1 MLKWATNRF
10 FRLPNSQGAL
20 VARSETNT
28 DEVVTEIQKILAE
41 ANRLQFHESTGL
53 QMQDQSTTAK
63 FRWSV
68 RICFIAAV
76 FLLLNVF
83 PIPEG
88 YLLERLF
95 WLLVFLAGFLMAGRH
110 LHRMRPRVPSMK
122 TSLEVVSTQQK
133 LQTTKKPSLKQ
144 VI

>member
-1 MLKWATNRF
+1 MARF
-10 FRLPNSQGAL
+10 D
-20 VARSETNT
+20 TNT

-41 ANRLQFHESTGL
+41 ANRLQFPESTRL
-53 QMQDQSTTAK
+53 QIQAQSTTAK

-83 PIPEG
+83 PTPEV

-110 LHRMRPRVPSMK
+110 LHRMRPRGPAMENS
-122 TSLEVVSTQQK
+122 SGVVSTQQK
-133 LQTTKKPSLKQ
+133 LRTTEKPSLKQ